1 MSKYQ
6 NLFAWHRP
14 RACTTGFIQLKE
26 PLLKLGKGSAK
37 GFCELLRQEAE
48 ILMLPGAMYDYP
60 DQFVRIG
67 FGRANLPEALNAL
80 EQFIVAHELK

>member
-1 MSKYQ
+1 MK
-6 NLFAWHRP
+6 
-14 RACTTGFIQLKE
+14 LKE
-26 PLLKLGKGSAK
+26 PVLKLGKGSAK
-37 GFCELLRQEAE
+37 GFCDVLRQEAE